1 MGNALS
7 AIITIVFILVGIGQV
22 LAPVFKAIAE
32 ANEKSKRKAMQD
44 QGGVQDRN
52 RNDRGAFLPEMTQ
65 QGVPRP
71 AAAVSQPANSSR
83 SARNKPN
90 PSKKQKQ
97 QGSTKGQTSA
107 KTATGN
113 RSPGSGVGAHVDSYI
128 GQHVKSHIGQQ
139 LNESVKHDIADQVRS
154 HLGEDKNKPSA
165 PSAATTHGSAAAGSL
180 LLALRSPEGVRQAI
194 LMNEVLSKP
203 KSLRRS

>member
-1 MGNALS
+1 MECKVKWFEGMS
-7 AIITIVFILVGIGQV
+7 FIAETGSGHLVAMDGAPEAGGRN
-22 LAPVFKAIAE
+22 LAPRPMEI
-32 ANEKSKRKAMQD
+32 
-44 QGGVQDRN
+44 VQDRN

-154 HLGEDKNKPSA
+154 LVDINALPEA
-165 PSAATTHGSAAAGSL
+165 RQ
-180 LLALRSPEGVRQAI
+180 LALIGTNRHTDPCSQSAKFTASP
-194 LMNEVLSKP
+194 
-203 KSLRRS
+203 RRRA